1 MISSFI
7 SFVLFALGHTIGA
20 ASLCPSEFASPGH
33 RWPRLNLRS
42 ARDLGDVMA
51 NSARHT
57 PLLPSGLPYAIVPPS
72 GGRQDP
78 GSGLSLISLL
88 FDATQR
94 MSTSRRRGTSRLE
107 RRGRSVDYIGRTAE
121 LIALISLS
129 KFIEGSHVM
138 LL

>member
-1 MISSFI
+1 MTGQASIHGI
-7 SFVLFALGHTIGA
+7 NEDHQFAMSHMRG
-20 ASLCPSEFASPGH
+20 
-33 RWPRLNLRS
+33 WPRLNLRS

-94 MSTSRRRGTSRLE
+94 MSTIRRRGTSRLE

-129 KFIEGSHVM
+129 RHAFSRQC
-138 LL
+138 